1 MPITTCQ
8 PLKDKCRFTYDGTL
22 KDKRQAAVKTIRY
35 IPMLFWVIASL
46 PVKAIYS
53 GELNPSGCSFLAM
66 QNFYMKE
73 LGIDHNVSIEYVR
86 LRMPEP
92 NMLGYT
98 LPLKNGNYQI
108 ALANGL
114 EPSEVRITVA
124 HELVH
129 VRQLENKQIQA
140 SEFQKHYMERSFE
153 DEAFRL
159 SIPLA
164 IRFYTKHTC
173 QSPSDKEL

>member
-1 MPITTCQ
+1 MSITTCQ
-8 PLKDKCRFTYDGTL
+8 PLKDKCRFIYDGTL
-22 KDKRQAAVKTIRY
+22 NDKRQVTVNTLRY
-35 IPMLFWVIASL
+35 IPMLLWVIASL
-46 PVKAIYS
+46 PVKAMYS
-53 GELNPSGCSFLAM
+53 GELNPSGCNFLAM
-66 QNFYMKE
+66 QNFYLKE
-73 LGIDHNVSIEYVR
+73 LGIDHDVSIEYVR

-114 EPSEVRITVA
+114 EPSEIRITVA

-129 VRQLENKQIQA
+129 VRQLENKQIKT

-164 IRFYTKHTC
+164 IKFYTKHTC
-173 QSPSDKEL
+173 QKSSSETL

>member
-1 MPITTCQ
+1 MI
-8 PLKDKCRFTYDGTL
+8 L
-22 KDKRQAAVKTIRY
+22 I
-35 IPMLFWVIASL
+35 IPVFLWVIAPL
-46 PVKAIYS
+46 PAKAIYS
-53 GELNPSGCSFLAM
+53 DDLNPSGCKFRDM
-66 QNFYMKE
+66 QAFYMAE
-73 LGIDHNVSIEYVR
+73 LAIEPDVSIEYVY

-98 LPLKNGNYQI
+98 RPLKNGNYQI
-108 ALANGL
+108 ALAKGL
-114 EPSEVRITVA
+114 EPSEVRITMA

-129 VRQLENKQIQA
+129 VRQLENKQIRV

-164 IRFYTKHTC
+164 IKFYTGHTC
-173 QSPSDKEL
+173 QKPTAEAL

>member
-1 MPITTCQ
+1 M
-8 PLKDKCRFTYDGTL
+8 
-22 KDKRQAAVKTIRY
+22 KTILY
-35 IPMLFWVIASL
+35 ISAFLWAIASL
-46 PVKAIYS
+46 PIQAMYNDA
-53 GELNPSGCSFLAM
+53 LNPSECTFLDM

-73 LGIDHNVSIEYVR
+73 LGIDSNVSIEYVY

-98 LPLKNGNYQI
+98 IPLKNGNYQI
-108 ALANGL
+108 ALSNGL
-114 EPSEVRITVA
+114 EPSEVRITMA

-129 VRQLENKQIQA
+129 VRQLENKQIKIT
-140 SEFQKHYMERSFE
+140 EFQKHYMERSFE

-164 IRFYTKHTC
+164 IKFYTKHFC
-173 QSPSDKEL
+173 QKPTTEAS